1 MSKVLGQV
9 KPAGRVARIK
19 AMNRLLRWL
28 PDGNST
34 VETGI
39 AAAVGFLAG
48 RLLQGDLSVLG
59 QALALL
65 GAG

>member
-1 MSKVLGQV
+1 
-9 KPAGRVARIK
+9 
-19 AMNRLLRWL
+19 MNRLLRWL

-34 VETGI
+34 VEAGI

-48 RLLQGDLSVLG
+48 RLLQGELPVLG
-59 QALALL
+59 KILAML